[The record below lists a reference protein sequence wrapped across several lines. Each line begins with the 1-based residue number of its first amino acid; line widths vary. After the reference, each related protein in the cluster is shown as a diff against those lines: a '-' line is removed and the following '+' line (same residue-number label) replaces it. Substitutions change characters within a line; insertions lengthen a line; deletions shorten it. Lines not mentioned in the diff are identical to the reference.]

1 MKSDVLEKRKVLRSL
16 FHCPIEFT
24 GDIIHGKGIVI
35 NLSSIG
41 CGVASD
47 TKVQERAYLY
57 VRVFLPDHDVP
68 MKIELAAVVW
78 AKEGIF
84 GLEFIRMQPK
94 AQERLQQFVLEM
106 IPEP

>member
-1 MKSDVLEKRKVLRSL
+1 MKSDVLERRKVLGPL
-16 FHCPIEFT
+16 FQCPIEFT
-24 GDIIHGKGIVI
+24 GDLIKGKGIVT

-47 TKVQERAYLY
+47 TKVQERAYLH

-68 MKIELAAVVW
+68 MKIELAVVVW
-78 AKEGIF
+78 AMEGIF
-84 GLEFIRMQPK
+84 GVEFIRMQPK